1 MEAAPEFKN
10 ESQEKL
16 ALLATLQGKEIESLR
31 PLRFLRRGTRP
42 HRTRFLQSD
51 AGLCRA
57 WPRASPGSSL
67 AGAAEV

>member
-31 PLRFLRRGTRP
+31 PLRFLRRGEAQG
-42 HRTRFLQSD
+42 HALRFFAVRYKATPYSISPV
-51 AGLCRA
+51 GCR
-57 WPRASPGSSL
+57 SL
-67 AGAAEV
+67 